1 MTTPVRIKT
10 TFSRD
15 AYYLGG
21 LKAAG
26 KHLFFT
32 QDGNMQ
38 ARELWKTD
46 GSSSGTTLVANIRGP
61 FDSSPRLTAVGNTV
75 FFIAED
81 TSGSD
86 YALWRSNGNAS
97 GTIPL
102 KEGLFPSN
110 LTAVGD
116 RLFFSA
122 NVGDTDS
129 ELWISDGS
137 KPGTFRVADIN
148 PGTSSSYPRN
158 LTAVGDTLFFSAN
171 DGRSGYELWR
181 SDGSD
186 AGTRR
191 VADINPEAG
200 SSSPTDLT
208 AVFKRLF
215 FFVSGSKSGQTLWT
229 SDGTASGTVQVTD
242 QRLGRFQR
250 QSRYAT
256 AVGNTLFFVA
266 QDKSAGRELW
276 KSDGTA
282 KGTVRVSDI
291 RPGSIGSDP
300 QGLTAVG
307 NRLFFTADDGKTG
320 RELWTSDGSHKGT
333 VQVADINP
341 GRASSDIYRFGL
353 ASIGNRVYFGAN
365 DGKRGEELWQSD
377 GTNAG
382 TTRVADLY
390 SGRNGSLPS
399 GLTAVGSRLYFRA
412 YTKRDGYSNPKLWK
426 LDTLNPQI
434 TSVGR
439 RGSVGGSA
447 RSRRVQGAGVEP
459 RAAVDLLNGRRLLAI
474 TTSDGRGNF
483 SYAFTPEAIEKLGQG
498 SGKRIRARQFDEVGN
513 AFTSTNTLF
522 SVNTLEG
529 SQRRDRLTGEANT
542 RDTFSWRAW
551 SDSLLERYDTIT
563 NFERRDRLR
572 VEDSLYS
579 TTLNTASG
587 QIRGLNPKQIRAVLG
602 GTNFAAGE
610 AAAFTVRDREGTF
623 VVLNDTKPGFQA
635 GRDALVFL
643 NGYTISANNPVV
655 II

>member
-1 MTTPVRIKT
+1 
-10 TFSRD
+10 
-15 AYYLGG
+15 
-21 LKAAG
+21 
-26 KHLFFT
+26 
-32 QDGNMQ
+32 MQ

-46 GSSSGTTLVANIRGP
+46 GSSSGTSLIANIRGP

-86 YALWRSNGNAS
+86 YALWRSDGSTS

-137 KPGTFRVADIN
+137 NSGTFRVADIN
-148 PGTSSSYPRN
+148 PGSSSSYPRN

-181 SDGSD
+181 SDGSNTD
-186 AGTRR
+186 TRR
-191 VADINPEAG
+191 VADINPGAG

-208 AVFKRLF
+208 TVGKRLF
-215 FFVSGSKSGQTLWT
+215 FFASGSKSGQTLWT

-242 QRLGRFQR
+242 QRLGSFRR

-266 QDKSAGRELW
+266 QDNAGGRELW

-291 RPGSIGSDP
+291 CPGSIGSDP

-320 RELWTSDGSHKGT
+320 RELWTSDGSRKGT

-353 ASIGNRVYFGAN
+353 SPVGNRVYFSAN
-365 DGKRGEELWQSD
+365 DGKTGEELWQSD
-377 GTNAG
+377 GTTAG
-382 TTRVADLY
+382 TTLVADLY

-399 GLTAVGSRLYFRA
+399 TLRAVGSRLYFRA

-459 RAAVDLLNGRRLLAI
+459 RASVDLLSGRRLLAT

-498 SGKRIRARQFDEVGN
+498 SGKRIRARQFDAVGN
-513 AFTSTNTLF
+513 AFTSANTLF

-529 SQRRDRLTGEANT
+529 SQRRDRLTGTANT
-542 RDTFSWRAW
+542 SDTFTWWAW
-551 SDSLLERYDTIT
+551 SDSLLKGYDTIT
-563 NFERRDRLR
+563 NFEQRDRLR
-572 VEDSLYS
+572 VEGSRYS
-579 TTLNTASG
+579 SSLNTASG
-587 QIRGLNPKQIRAVLG
+587 QIRGLKPKQIRALLG
-602 GTNFAAGE
+602 GNDFAAGE
-610 AAAFTVRDREGTF
+610 AAAFTVRDLGGSF
-623 VVLNDTKPGFQA
+623 VVLNDTKPGFQS

-643 NGYTISANNPVV
+643 DGYTITANNPVV
-655 II
+655 IV